1 MDFNTQICTT
11 REQSERLLAM
21 GLKPETSDMY
31 VTNMSKKGMS
41 YTDDWQIG
49 SISYTDACRF
59 WKEKGL
65 KIEDTAWE
73 IVPAWSL
80 HRLLY
85 MMPFNIYKCGG
96 NMNFKLLPPFG
107 DGVGYEK
114 SRIHEAEDAVHFA
127 DSQNLFDNIISCYQF
142 LIKNGRINESYLTK
156 NT

>member
-1 MDFNTQICTT
+1 MEFNTQICTT

-21 GLKPETSDMY
+21 GLKPETSDMVHY
-31 VTNMSKKGMS
+31 KSASMKEWGVL
-41 YTDDWQIG
+41 
-49 SISYTDACRF
+49 ACSFTEECSWYPRVYF
-59 WKEKGL
+59 
-65 KIEDTAWE
+65 
-73 IVPAWSL
+73 PAWSL